1 MKPEKKQVFSKK
13 EPVNKV
19 SPTDLTWGLLAPNP
33 LAGDMIPRPHFYEA
47 DIDDC

>member
-19 SPTDLTWGLLAPNP
+19 SPTDLKWGAPRPNP
-33 LAGDMIPRPHFYEA
+33 LAGDMILRPRFYEA
-47 DIDDC
+47 DIDAC